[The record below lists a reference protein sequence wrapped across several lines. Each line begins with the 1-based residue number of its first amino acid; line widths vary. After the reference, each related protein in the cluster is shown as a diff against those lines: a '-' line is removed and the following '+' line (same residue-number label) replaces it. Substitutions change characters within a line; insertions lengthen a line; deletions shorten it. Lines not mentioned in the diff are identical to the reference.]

1 MVNRSDRVRKAII
14 REVSDLLHRGL
25 KDPRISGIVSVT
37 DVELTTDCR
46 YAKVFVSIFGNKE
59 EQDST
64 MEGLECSS
72 GFIRSEIGKRIK
84 IRFTPEISFQ
94 IDDSLERGSRVTSL
108 IDKIS
113 KGEI

>member
-1 MVNRSDRVRKAII
+1 MVNRSERVRKAII

-37 DVELTTDCR
+37 DVELSADCR
-46 YAKVFVSIFGNKE
+46 YAKIFVSIFGNQE
-59 EQDST
+59 EQDNT

-72 GFIRSEIGKRIK
+72 GFIRSEISKRINM
-84 IRFTPEISFQ
+84 RFAPEISFKM
-94 IDDSLERGSRVTSL
+94 DDSLERGSRVTSI